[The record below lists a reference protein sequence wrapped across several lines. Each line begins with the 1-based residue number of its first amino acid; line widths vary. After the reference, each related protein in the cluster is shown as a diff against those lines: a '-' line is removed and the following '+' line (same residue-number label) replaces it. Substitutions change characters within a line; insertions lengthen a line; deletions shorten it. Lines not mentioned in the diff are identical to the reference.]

1 MAIVTGYITP
11 LGIKIN
17 EKKLMDRLG
26 DRAKLNKLLK
36 ALTVKEK
43 PLPGRPRT
51 YNTRTAY
58 RRMENSIYIPKA
70 KAEMFLKNKII
81 NDIKQSKNYSIPISR
96 TIDESKWEIARPF
109 YDYQVIAA
117 EYIVENQYC
126 NLGRDIQ

>member
-1 MAIVTGYITP
+1 MITGYITP

-17 EKKLMDRLG
+17 EKKLLDRLG

-58 RRMENSIYIPKA
+58 RRMDNSIYVPKA
-70 KAEMFLKNKII
+70 KAETFLKNKII
-81 NDIKQSKNYSIPISR
+81 NEIKQSKNYSIPISR
-96 TIDESKWEIARPF
+96 IIEDEK
-109 YDYQVIAA
+109 
-117 EYIVENQYC
+117 
-126 NLGRDIQ
+126 